1 MRTRTRG
8 VAEEYRMATIYP
20 LKMLH
25 DSLSPPLPSLLKRFS
40 IAIVSTRTK
49 EGMIS
54 SGFVQ
59 RTRGIDI
66 FFRVVA
72 EGNTGYYRRGGYYE
86 RLLYSSPPLPFF
98 PIPSAIRNFAARR
111 ISYWKRKTRFN
122 CPGTIRPCRSWTDF
136 NRNGRK
142 FAGEKRVDEEV
153 ARSLTSRNRFER
165 SI

>member
-1 MRTRTRG
+1 
-8 VAEEYRMATIYP
+8 MATIYL

-72 EGNTGYYRRGGYYE
+72 EGNTGYYRGGGYYE
-86 RLLYSSPPLPFF
+86 RLLCSSLPFF
-98 PIPSAIRNFAARR
+98 RSRARFETSR
-111 ISYWKRKTRFN
+111 QEEFPVKK
-122 CPGTIRPCRSWTDF
+122 G
-136 NRNGRK
+136 
-142 FAGEKRVDEEV
+142 KRVLIVLERFVLADRGPILIGAGGNSRAKNELTK
-153 ARSLTSRNRFER
+153 RSRAV
-165 SI
+165 